1 MGQDISVWT
10 ADMTQWTVNRIAGE
24 PIARAKV
31 VAEKKGGKVLGAQLF
46 GAAASEN
53 IHFFALAIQ
62 CGVTAEHLAEMVYA
76 YPTFAS
82 TIQSLF
88 V

>member
-1 MGQDISVWT
+1 
-10 ADMTQWTVNRIAGE
+10 MTRWLVYAIAGE

-31 VAEKKGGKVLGAQLF
+31 VIDSTTSKILGAQLF
-46 GAAASEN
+46 GAAAAEN
-53 IHFFALAIQ
+53 IHLFALAIQ
-62 CGVTAEHLAEMVYA
+62 CGVTAEHLKEMVYA

-88 V
+88 L